1 MEDPADEEKEGFLCS
16 RYSREVCLTVQ
27 VIATTGPRA
36 PEQSRVIF
44 QLGFQSERNEKEL
57 GSNGNT
63 FSSKCF

>member
-44 QLGFQSERNEKEL
+44 QLGFQ
-57 GSNGNT
+57 
-63 FSSKCF
+63 